1 MRPTQL
7 IQPLL
12 KELPALLDKYLE
24 CYSKYY
30 CRPSEVLVIYNGISC
45 TEY

>member
-12 KELPALLDKYLE
+12 RELLLDKCLE
-24 CYSKYY
+24 YYIKYY
-30 CRPSEVLVIYNGISC
+30 CHPSEVLVIYNGISC